1 MGSLVLLLIFMT
13 KSLFLFNLIKC
24 IYFNK
29 TLLKWF
35 VGKKTSTFYYVH
47 FPHGT
52 ILIFFKKI
60 LNVWGTCR
68 YLKSEEK
75 CQKLAPSPVWV
86 LRTKLKSSGFTAGN
100 FNHLAVLLAPPPGIK
115 LYIMFCGFSYFPLTF
130 LMELL

>member
-13 KSLFLFNLIKC
+13 KCLFLFNLIKC

-35 VGKKTSTFYYVH
+35 VGKKPVISIMSIPSWYY
-47 FPHGT
+47 FNFF
-52 ILIFFKKI
+52 FFK
-60 LNVWGTCR
+60 LGVWGTCR
-68 YLKSEEK
+68 YQKSEEK

-86 LRTKLKSSGFTAGN
+86 LRTKLKSSGFTTGN

-130 LMELL
+130 LTELL